1 MIICVNDKSP
11 LFLHSYFLYFVLCLW
26 YRPSEPVWCDMNR
39 VDLFPCHRYERRQIL
54 IFWLSLN
61 NKVLLYLFL
70 LLPGFLHAGYR
81 QTVNINFTAVDVPF
95 SLMAYEDT
103 HVKYPPRT
111 FFTQTRLSSLA
122 KVWCWLWQRWIYF
135 YLRGKKKKGKKRIN
149 FLGLFRIKEK
159 FADVWHLG
167 KQWSILAQPSHK
179 WK

>member
-122 KVWCWLWQRWIYF
+122 KVWCWLWQRWILLGGGGEGEGEIF
-135 YLRGKKKKGKKRIN
+135 YDWNQREVCRSLA
-149 FLGLFRIKEK
+149 FRQVKVYLSAAIT
-159 FADVWHLG
+159 
-167 KQWSILAQPSHK
+167 
-179 WK
+179 